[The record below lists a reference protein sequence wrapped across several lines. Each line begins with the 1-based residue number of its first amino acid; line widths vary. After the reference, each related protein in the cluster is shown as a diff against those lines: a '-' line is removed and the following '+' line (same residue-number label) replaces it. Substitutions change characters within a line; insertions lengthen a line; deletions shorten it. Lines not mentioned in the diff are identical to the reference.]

1 MVDNTNN
8 TPQTF
13 EQWLESKNDLTS
25 EQRQALIDRNSQA
38 NVTFTVESFDRYLE
52 ELRAANRNQKPSSQE
67 ITPEQ
72 YKEAIELSK
81 KDLTTLSYDEIAKI
95 WNVVGQLDE
104 KVAQATK
111 AEAVQAKQ
119 KMSDFA
125 EQLMSKVNPNQPWSM
140 SVAPEVSEWLK
151 VSNDTQSKTNNQDKK
166 VRNAK
171 IEESLN
177 SFYQQFDTVYGLGN
191 LKPEH
196 APILSANQQAISA
209 ISKDFEPFAK
219 NDKGEYLHPEFT
231 DVEKFYDKLEIDNSD
246 KRSDA
251 LDKEKYKQDMAEL
264 AFNETVLAL
273 SMNSDF
279 AKLSKEQQE
288 QLLSQ
293 AWSSHMQAGMISV
306 IAAQMAEN
314 AAKETGTAKK
324 QEEYQQQAQ
333 AFITKAINGENNT
346 FKVSNHVALSTLA
359 VRTNTVEAVSKRI
372 GQKTGHK
379 SLWSKIKEFDKK
391 LTQKYPKAYK
401 FLKNL
406 AISTSIGLTTGGAG
420 LAVLAAYKTGKAI
433 KQSYQHYKEANADGQ
448 YKSWFSY
455 LRKNP
460 KETIGLVT
468 SVASTAMSVAIVGM
482 DGFSLSDLGF
492 VGQVY
497 QNGLDNTWAMMRDTV
512 SNAFSSPDAVKD
524 QPWNERMSA
533 WGKSFGEQVVK
544 TTQDGNRMARLGI
557 SLTGGISSG
566 AVDLIASFREKDPEK
581 KKQLRK
587 NAWNSMAGVFAGSLV
602 SLGFSGFM
610 KANANSVESTHPE
623 IIHHDK
629 PIGPK
634 PYQPT
639 DPNHDLVPEKP
650 HHSPIENKPHIDIP
664 RDKGPEMPSP
674 QRPDLSSMAKPSE
687 MPTHIDPIAQN
698 HLPQTDNERALFEEL
713 RRGHNIGAE
722 DETLANAAA
731 IKDFNH
737 YMELKE
743 QGNFAEADK
752 FLSTRHQQFE
762 NAEHEVSNQVSEH
775 DSRKVAG
782 VKANADKAYGE
793 YKTALAELKNN
804 PNSLEAHMNFD
815 KAAME
820 MAKADVDKTE
830 AVLKQEIRNLNEEAN
845 INEEKLEKLG
855 LQRNAYEQE
864 HGSLKSIEKDL
875 VKLGLDPNKL
885 PEDTSSLP
893 PEAQELILHHK
904 NLAQYQILEGQLKGK
919 IGGIEQEITAHKDI
933 LQDLHSRHEET
944 AGNAVN
950 KHVAGYESY
959 EGSRL
964 KDLNEKIAGE
974 SGYQTQNSSSQNQPA
989 ASVQTEENKAQ
1000 TEQTPVTPVQTEE
1013 NTAQTEQTPTTPV
1026 QTEENKAQTEQ
1037 TPTTPVSTE
1046 ENKAQTE
1053 QTPTTPVSTEEN
1065 KVQTEQ
1071 TPVTPVQTE
1080 ENKAQTEQTPTTPVQ
1095 TEENKA
1101 QTEQTPTTSV
1111 QTEENVTST
1120 TENTSEQLVDDPK
1133 IASEIDE
1140 IKNQFLKDNH
1150 MANVGETFMAA
1161 DGSEKTKYYGNTGV
1175 LEVYDYAEG
1184 KIQARVYENSA
1195 VDGLSD
1201 IKYNRDGTKDVITI
1215 DIYGQKTVEHYDTS
1229 GHSTKVESPE
1239 TNGTAKTPEEQLAYR
1254 TQKLEE
1260 YKQAGIISEEKQQY
1274 LQKVAQRTFATQS
1287 SPEGGAATAEQNTSS
1302 QELTETKKRLQEYGI
1317 KQQDDLSSIPQEQLH
1332 RVYDGGEY
1340 HISGDENSYKVSSNV
1355 RATKD
1360 DIQEFKA
1367 FLDKDV
1373 EKGTILLNGKEMSS
1387 GIEGNREL
1395 RNLAVHEKIYDDLV
1409 LRSSVGDTLS
1419 EAEQAYMQSHEETI
1433 NKYGL
1438 SHDENGRIVKTS
1450 DLEKGNNHSRTNTS
1464 QGRDGRD

>member
-1 MVDNTNN
+1 MVDNAKGGK
-8 TPQTF
+8 PQTF
-13 EQWLESKNDLTS
+13 EQWLESKNDLTP
-25 EQRQALIDRNSQA
+25 ELRQALIDRNSQA
-38 NVTFTVESFDRYLE
+38 NVTFTAEGFDRYLE
-52 ELRAANRNQKPSSQE
+52 ELRATTRNQNSSSQD

-95 WNVVGQLDE
+95 WNVLGQLDD

-111 AEAVQAKQ
+111 SEALQAKQ

-151 VSNDTQSKTNNQDKK
+151 VSNASQSLTNNQDKK
-166 VRNAK
+166 VRNSK

-219 NDKGEYLHPEFT
+219 NDKGEYLHPEFA

-293 AWSSHMQAGMISV
+293 AWSSHMQAGMISM

-314 AAKETGTAKK
+314 VAKETGSAKK

-379 SLWSKIKEFDKK
+379 SFWSKIKEFDKK

-433 KQSYQHYKEANADGQ
+433 KQSYQHYKEANTDGQ

-602 SLGFSGFM
+602 SLGVSGFL

-629 PIGPK
+629 PIGPE

-664 RDKGPEMPSP
+664 RDKGPEMPNSGTP
-674 QRPDLSSMAKPSE
+674 NLSELAAKPQI
-687 MPTHIDPIAQN
+687 PNHIDNISQN
-698 HLPQTDNERALFEEL
+698 HMPQTDNERALFEEL

-722 DETLANAAA
+722 DTTLANAAA

-815 KAAME
+815 KAAMD

-830 AVLKQEIRNLNEEAN
+830 AVIKQEIRNLREEVGLN
-845 INEEKLEKLG
+845 QEKLEKLG
-855 LQRNAYEQE
+855 LQQTAYEQE
-864 HGSLKSIEKDL
+864 HGTLKSIEKDM

-885 PEDTSSLP
+885 PEDTSSLT

-904 NLAQYQILEGQLKGK
+904 NLAQYQIFEGQLKGK

-974 SGYQTQNSSSQNQPA
+974 SGYQTQKVPPLS
-989 ASVQTEENKAQ
+989 Q
-1000 TEQTPVTPVQTEE
+1000 TEQTPATPVPTEE
-1013 NTAQTEQTPTTPV
+1013 NTAQAEQTPATPVPTEENTAQAEQTPTTPV
-1026 QTEENKAQTEQ
+1026 PTEENTAQ
-1037 TPTTPVSTE
+1037 
-1046 ENKAQTE
+1046 A
-1053 QTPTTPVSTEEN
+1053 
-1065 KVQTEQ
+1065 
-1071 TPVTPVQTE
+1071 
-1080 ENKAQTEQTPTTPVQ
+1080 
-1095 TEENKA
+1095 
-1101 QTEQTPTTSV
+1101 EQTPTTSV
-1111 QTEENVTST
+1111 PTEENTTSAT
-1120 TENTSEQLVDDPK
+1120 GNVEEQLLYDPK
-1133 IASEIDE
+1133 FASEIDE
-1140 IKNQFLKDNH
+1140 IKNQFLKENYLT
-1150 MANVGETFMAA
+1150 NVGEGYISA
-1161 DGSEKTKYYGNTGV
+1161 DGSEKIVYYGDSSV
-1175 LEVYDYAEG
+1175 MEIYDYAGGEV
-1184 KIQARVYENSA
+1184 QARVSENSA

-1201 IKYNRDGTKDVITI
+1201 IKYNRDGTKDVTTI

-1254 TQKLEE
+1254 TQKLAE
-1260 YKQAGIISEEKQQY
+1260 YRQAGIISEEKQQY

-1387 GIEGNREL
+1387 GIDGNREL
-1395 RNLAVHEKIYDDLV
+1395 RDLAVHEKIYDDLV
-1409 LRSSVGDTLS
+1409 QRISAGETLS
-1419 EAEQAYMQSHEETI
+1419 EAEQAYMHYHEETI

-1438 SHDENGRIVKTS
+1438 SHDKTGRIVKTTE
-1450 DLEKGNNHSRTNTS
+1450 LEQDGSRNRQS
-1464 QGRDGRD
+1464 IKRKAVEGR